1 MTNFINVP
9 KINAANSLQGMWPRT
24 PVTTGGVLAA
34 FRALPSVNRRILRTA
49 LAKLTVLGTLENV
62 FVRVCRRW
70 VMSKREGFHH
80 VRSH

>member
-1 MTNFINVP
+1 MTTFIHVLT
-9 KINAANSLQGMWPRT
+9 INAANSLQSIWSRT
-24 PVTTGGVLAA
+24 PKTTGGGFAALRALLSVNSCVPISELANVNVLA
-34 FRALPSVNRRILRTA
+34 
-49 LAKLTVLGTLENV
+49 TLEKV

>member
-1 MTNFINVP
+1 MTTFIYAL
-9 KINAANSLQGMWPRT
+9 KINAANPLQGIWPRT
-24 PVTTGGVLAA
+24 SVTTGGRVALL
-34 FRALPSVNRRILRTA
+34 RALLSVNNRIPRSE
-49 LAKLTVLGTLENV
+49 LAKLTVLATLEKV